1 MINNGMDILL
11 LVDQNI
17 YIIVVFKLMLIKSA
31 KQIIK
36 Q

>member
-1 MINNGMDILL
+1 MDTLL

-17 YIIVVFKLMLIKSA
+17 YTIVVCKLMLIKSA

>member
-1 MINNGMDILL
+1 MINNGMDTLL

-17 YIIVVFKLMLIKSA
+17 YTIVACKLMLIKSA

>member
-1 MINNGMDILL
+1 MINNGMDTLL

-17 YIIVVFKLMLIKSA
+17 YTIVVCKLTLIKSA

>member
-1 MINNGMDILL
+1 MINNGMDTLL